1 MNTLP
6 SVQNLT
12 DAANANI
19 GTFQSFAEIVLN
31 ASERLTTLNIDAAR
45 SLFALAS
52 ANSAPLFGEGI
63 RDQIAG
69 RMSMQSQGMEK
80 AAEYVRNVNDVL
92 LRSQADV
99 TQLGAKRMNEMTESL
114 HAMLDSL
121 AKTGPAGSADIV
133 AAMKTALTT
142 ANTTFEN
149 MIRTARE
156 VTETNLAA
164 AASAL
169 QSTVHEASIATK
181 ASKRAA

>member
-19 GTFQSFAEIVLN
+19 VTLQSFAEIVLN

-45 SLFALAS
+45 SLFAFAS
-52 ANSAPLFGEGI
+52 TSSAPLLGEGL
-63 RDQIAG
+63 RDQIAN
-69 RMSMQSQGMEK
+69 RVSMQGQGLEK
-80 AAEYVRNVNDVL
+80 AAEYVRSVNDVCL
-92 LRSQADV
+92 KSQADV
-99 TQLGAKRMNEMTESL
+99 TQMSAKRMSEMTDSL
-114 HAMLDSL
+114 HALLDSL
-121 AKTGPAGSADIV
+121 AKSGPAGSADIV
-133 AAMKTALTT
+133 AAMKTALNT

-149 MIRTARE
+149 LIRTARE

-169 QSTVHEASIATK
+169 QRTVNEASIATK